1 MPWTLG
7 SEIHVDNLHARE
19 NVHIDGDP
27 ITLSALAEV
36 LPGSDHAIGV
46 GAMHFD
52 PSTMKVSYST
62 SAAGI
67 FDETVNIT
75 CERNVLADFA
85 RIA

>member
-36 LPGSDHAIGV
+36 LPGSDALSGRGVAEGPAGGV
-46 GAMHFD
+46 GE
-52 PSTMKVSYST
+52 
-62 SAAGI
+62 G
-67 FDETVNIT
+67 
-75 CERNVLADFA
+75 
-85 RIA
+85 

>member
-7 SEIHVDNLHARE
+7 NEIHVDNLHARE

-36 LPGSDHAIGV
+36 LPGFDHAIGV

-62 SAAGI
+62 SAAGGRGTSPRSI
-67 FDETVNIT
+67 GSDPDGL
-75 CERNVLADFA
+75 RPW
-85 RIA
+85 